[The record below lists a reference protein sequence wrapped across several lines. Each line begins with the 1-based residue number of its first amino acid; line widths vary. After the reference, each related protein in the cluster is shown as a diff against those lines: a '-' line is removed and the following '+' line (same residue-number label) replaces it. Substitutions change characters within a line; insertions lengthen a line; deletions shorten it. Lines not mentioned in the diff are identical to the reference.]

1 MNEIIEINSKKI
13 DGSLPILVLNKSMED
28 IEKEVLVELEKPEY
42 NSIVVMD
49 NFKQMKESSQFLGK
63 VAKQISDFR
72 ILKVK
77 EESQDIKLFEDSL
90 KKFTNMFKE
99 KQDIIK
105 SGLDI
110 FEEQTRQKVLQ
121 VCKDYFEEFSLQV
134 GLRPEFKNINLDDM
148 TQTGYAT
155 ATFKIS
161 KKGIDEVER
170 RVNIQLTLQT
180 KVDNRLLNLEN
191 ECLKVGIE
199 PLTEQHIKGFLF
211 ASDEEYQ
218 KQLKELIYHEM
229 KRNEAI
235 KQRVAEQAEKDAKEK
250 VLNEQKALKDELEAR
265 YSSRIE
271 TATIEQLIMI
281 NLELKSY
288 DDNATYELKQLAEKR
303 QLEIEND
310 NKIVIDESPQEEH
323 LKAIMEEKVIII
335 TPPMTNNSEFERLY
349 NQNKK
354 DETIWNENSI
364 IIGDKVVKE
373 DLSSIG
379 QIRKFVTVTFE
390 VIVPVSY
397 EHKVQSIYEKRF
409 EENIK
414 NVENLKVS
422 IQ

>member
-1 MNEIIEINSKKI
+1 MQEIIEINKSKL
-13 DGSLPILVLNKSMED
+13 DGNLQILVLNKSMED
-28 IEKEVLVELEKPEY
+28 LEKEVLVELEKNEY
-42 NSIVVMD
+42 NSIVTME

-72 ILKVK
+72 IAKVK

-99 KQDIIK
+99 KQETIK
-105 SGLDI
+105 IGLDV
-110 FEEQTRQKVLQ
+110 FEEQTRIKVVA
-121 VCKDYFEEFSLQV
+121 VCGVYFLEYCDKVELRQEF
-134 GLRPEFKNINLDDM
+134 RNIDLSDM

-235 KQRVAEQAEKDAKEK
+235 KQRAAEQAEKDAREK
-250 VLNEQKALKDELEAR
+250 VLNEQKALKTELEAR
-265 YSSRIE
+265 YLSRIK
-271 TATIEQLIMI
+271 TATIDQLIMI

-288 DDNATYELKQLAEKR
+288 DDNTTYELKQLSEKR
-303 QLEIEND
+303 QLEIENA
-310 NKIVIDESPQEEH
+310 NKIVIDETPQENH
-323 LKAIMEEKVIII
+323 LKATMKEEYKGTQLISESEALALKKE
-335 TPPMTNNSEFERLY
+335 TP
-349 NQNKK
+349 
-354 DETIWNENSI
+354 I
-364 IIGDKVVKE
+364 VV
-373 DLSSIG
+373 DG
-379 QIRKFVTVTFE
+379 NIRKFVTVTFE
-390 VIVPVSY
+390 VVVPVSY
-397 EHKVQSIYEKRF
+397 EHKVKDVYEKRF
-409 EENIK
+409 LENIK
-414 NVENLKVS
+414 NVENLKVEVK
-422 IQ
+422 

>member
-1 MNEIIEINSKKI
+1 MNEIIEINKSRL
-13 DGSLPILVLNKSMED
+13 DGNLPILVLNKSMQD
-28 IEKEVLVELEKPEY
+28 LEKEVLVELGKNEY

-72 ILKVK
+72 IAKVK
-77 EESQDIKLFEDSL
+77 EETQDIKLFEDSL

-99 KQDIIK
+99 KQDTIK
-105 SGLDI
+105 SGLDV
-110 FEEQTRQKVLQ
+110 FEEQTRQKVLL
-121 VCKDYFEEFSLQV
+121 VCKEYFEEFSLQV
-134 GLRPEFKNINLDDM
+134 GLRPEFKKINLDDM

-218 KQLKELIYHEM
+218 KQLKELIESEIT
-229 KRNEAI
+229 RNEAI
-235 KQRVAEQAEKDAKEK
+235 KKRADEQAERDAKEK
-250 VLNEQKALKDELEAR
+250 LLNEQKALKSELEAR
-265 YSSRIE
+265 YLGRIK
-271 TATIEQLIMI
+271 TATIDQLIMI

-288 DDNATYELKQLAEKR
+288 DDNATYELKQLSEKR
-303 QLEIEND
+303 QIEIENE
-310 NKIVIDESPQEEH
+310 NKIVIDESPQVEH
-323 LKAIMEEKVIII
+323 LKAIMQEVNYKETPFDIENIKQEDCTKEIFEKEYLI
-335 TPPMTNNSEFERLY
+335 TP
-349 NQNKK
+349 
-354 DETIWNENSI
+354 I
-364 IIGDKVVKE
+364 VVDGK
-373 DLSSIG
+373 
-379 QIRKFVTVTFE
+379 IRKFITVTFE
-390 VIVPVSY
+390 VVVPVSY
-397 EHKVQSIYEKRF
+397 EHKVKDVYEKRF

-414 NVENLKVS
+414 NVKNLQVIVK
-422 IQ
+422 

>member
-1 MNEIIEINSKKI
+1 MQEIIEVQNVKI
-13 DGSLPILVLNKSMED
+13 TGNLPIVTLNSNMVR
-28 IEKEVLVELEKPEY
+28 IEKLVNRELKKKKY
-42 NSIVVMD
+42 NSLVTMD
-49 NFKQMKESSQFLGK
+49 NFTVMKKEGQFLGK
-63 VAKQISDFR
+63 VATQISDFR
-72 ILKVK
+72 IAKVK

-99 KQDIIK
+99 KQETIK
-105 SGLDI
+105 SGLDV

-121 VCKDYFEEFSLQV
+121 VCKEYFEEFSLQV
-134 GLRPEFKNINLDDM
+134 ELRQEFRNIDLSDM

-218 KQLKELIYHEM
+218 EQLKELIYHEM
-229 KRNEAI
+229 KRNDAI
-235 KQRVAEQAEKDAKEK
+235 KQRAAEQAEKDAREK
-250 VLNEQKALKDELEAR
+250 VLNEQKALKAELEAR
-265 YSSRIE
+265 YLSRIR
-271 TATIEQLIMI
+271 TASIDQLIMI

-288 DDNATYELKQLAEKR
+288 DDNVTYELKQLSEKR
-303 QLEIEND
+303 QLEIENE
-310 NKIVIDESPQEEH
+310 NKIVIDESPQDQH
-323 LKAIMEEKVIII
+323 LKAIMEES
-335 TPPMTNNSEFERLY
+335 NNKCIVGVDLA
-349 NQNKK
+349 NGK
-354 DETIWNENSI
+354 DETVYHIPLQDN
-364 IIGDKVVKE
+364 
-373 DLSSIG
+373 

-390 VIVPVSY
+390 VIVPVSW
-397 EHKVQSIYEKRF
+397 ENKVQSIYEKRF

-422 IQ
+422 VN

>member
-1 MNEIIEINSKKI
+1 MQEIIEINKSKL
-13 DGSLPILVLNKSMED
+13 DGNLPILVLNKSMQD
-28 IEKEVLVELEKPEY
+28 LEKEVLVELGKNEY

-72 ILKVK
+72 IAKVK

-99 KQDIIK
+99 KQDTIK
-105 SGLDI
+105 SGLDV

-121 VCKDYFEEFSLQV
+121 VCKEYFEEFSLQV
-134 GLRPEFKNINLDDM
+134 ELRQEFRNIDLNDM

-218 KQLKELIYHEM
+218 KQLKELIESEIT
-229 KRNEAI
+229 RNEAI
-235 KQRVAEQAEKDAKEK
+235 KKRADEQAERDAREK
-250 VLNEQKALKDELEAR
+250 VLNEQKALKAELEAR
-265 YSSRIE
+265 YLSRIK
-271 TATIEQLIMI
+271 TASIDQLIMI

-288 DDNATYELKQLAEKR
+288 DDNATYELKQLSEKR
-303 QLEIEND
+303 QIEIENE
-310 NKIVIDESPQEEH
+310 NKIVIDETPQTEH
-323 LKAIMEEKVIII
+323 LKAIIKEEYKGTQLISESEALVLKKE
-335 TPPMTNNSEFERLY
+335 TP
-349 NQNKK
+349 
-354 DETIWNENSI
+354 I
-364 IIGDKVVKE
+364 VV
-373 DLSSIG
+373 DG
-379 QIRKFVTVTFE
+379 NIRKFVTVTFE
-390 VIVPVSY
+390 VVVPVSY
-397 EHKVQSIYEKRF
+397 EHKVKDVYEKRF

-414 NVENLKVS
+414 NAENLKVEVR
-422 IQ
+422 

>member
-1 MNEIIEINSKKI
+1 MKEIIEINSKKI

-72 ILKVK
+72 IAKVK

-99 KQDIIK
+99 KQDTIK
-105 SGLDI
+105 SGLDV
-110 FEEQTRQKVLQ
+110 FEEQTKQKVLQ
-121 VCKDYFEEFSLQV
+121 VCKEYFEEFSLQV

-170 RVNIQLTLQT
+170 RANIQLTLQT

-218 KQLKELIYHEM
+218 KQLKELIESEIT
-229 KRNEAI
+229 RNETI
-235 KQRVAEQAEKDAKEK
+235 KQRAREQADKDAREK
-250 VLNEQKALKDELEAR
+250 VLNEQKALKAELEAR
-265 YSSRIE
+265 YLSRIR
-271 TATIEQLIMI
+271 TASIDQLIMI

-288 DDNATYELKQLAEKR
+288 DDNATYELKQLSEKR
-303 QLEIEND
+303 QLEIENE
-310 NKIVIDESPQEEH
+310 NKIVIDETPQEQH
-323 LKAIMEEKVIII
+323 LKAIIQEDNWHKE
-335 TPPMTNNSEFERLY
+335 TPLILESVDKSVKEFEDLKE
-349 NQNKK
+349 Q
-354 DETIWNENSI
+354 
-364 IIGDKVVKE
+364 GKVK
-373 DLSSIG
+373 SY
-379 QIRKFVTVTFE
+379 VTVTFE
-390 VIVPVSY
+390 VITPIKWKS
-397 EHKVQSIYEKRF
+397 KVKDIYTKRF

-414 NVENLKVS
+414 NIENLKVEVK
-422 IQ
+422 

>member
-1 MNEIIEINSKKI
+1 MQEVIEINSKKI
-13 DGSLPILVLNKSMED
+13 DGNLPILVLNKSMED

-72 ILKVK
+72 IAKVK

-99 KQDIIK
+99 KQDTIK
-105 SGLDI
+105 SGLDV

-121 VCKDYFEEFSLQV
+121 VCKEYFEEFSFQV

-218 KQLKELIYHEM
+218 KQLKELIESEIT
-229 KRNEAI
+229 RNEAV
-235 KQRVAEQAEKDAKEK
+235 KKRAAEQAERDAKEK
-250 VLNEQKALKDELEAR
+250 LLNEQKALKDELEAR
-265 YSSRIE
+265 YLSRIK
-271 TATIEQLIMI
+271 TATIDQLIMI

-288 DDNATYELKQLAEKR
+288 DDNVTYELKQLSEKR
-303 QLEIEND
+303 QLEIENA
-310 NKIVIDESPQEEH
+310 NKIVIDETPQENH
-323 LKAIMEEKVIII
+323 LKAIMQEKTV
-335 TPPMTNNSEFERLY
+335 NVEFEP
-349 NQNKK
+349 
-354 DETIWNENSI
+354 
-364 IIGDKVVKE
+364 VVKE
-373 DLSSIG
+373 NLTTPFDEVVEDG
-379 QIRKFVTVTFE
+379 KIRKFITVTFE
-390 VIVPVSY
+390 VVVPV
-397 EHKVQSIYEKRF
+397 EWQNKVQSTYEKRF
-409 EENIK
+409 VDNIK
-414 NVENLKVS
+414 NAENLKVEVR
-422 IQ
+422 

>member
-1 MNEIIEINSKKI
+1 MNEVIEINKSKL
-13 DGSLPILVLNKSMED
+13 DGNLPILVLNKSMQD
-28 IEKEVLVELEKPEY
+28 LEKEVLVELRKNEY

-72 ILKVK
+72 IAKVK

-90 KKFTNMFKE
+90 KKITNMFKE
-99 KQDIIK
+99 KQDTIK
-105 SGLDI
+105 SGLDV

-121 VCKDYFEEFSLQV
+121 VCKEYFDEFSLQV
-134 GLRPEFKNINLDDM
+134 GLRSEFKNINLDDM

-211 ASDEEYQ
+211 ANDEEYQ
-218 KQLKELIYHEM
+218 KQLKELIESEIT
-229 KRNEAI
+229 RNEAI
-235 KQRVAEQAEKDAKEK
+235 KQRAAEQAEKDAKEK

-265 YSSRIE
+265 YLSRIK
-271 TATIEQLIMI
+271 TASIDQLIMI

-288 DDNATYELKQLAEKR
+288 DDNATYELKQLATNR
-303 QLEIEND
+303 QLEIENE
-310 NKIVIDESPQEEH
+310 NKTVIDETPQTEH
-323 LKAIMEEKVIII
+323 LKAIMKES
-335 TPPMTNNSEFERLY
+335 NNKCIVGVDLASG
-349 NQNKK
+349 K
-354 DETIWNENSI
+354 DEAVYSI
-364 IIGDKVVKE
+364 PLQDNQV
-373 DLSSIG
+373 
-379 QIRKFVTVTFE
+379 RKFVTVTFE
-390 VIVPVSY
+390 VVVPVSY
-397 EHKVQSIYEKRF
+397 EHKVKDVYEKRF
-409 EENIK
+409 ADNIK
-414 NVENLKVS
+414 NVENLQVIVK
-422 IQ
+422 

>member
-1 MNEIIEINSKKI
+1 MQEIIEINSKKI

-63 VAKQISDFR
+63 IAKQISDFR
-72 ILKVK
+72 IAKVK
-77 EESQDIKLFEDSL
+77 EETTDIKLFEDSL

-105 SGLDI
+105 SGLDV

-134 GLRPEFKNINLDDM
+134 GLRPEFKNINLNDM
-148 TQTGYAT
+148 TLGKYTT
-155 ATFKIS
+155 PTFKI
-161 KKGIDEVER
+161 KKDGIDEVEK

-191 ECLKVGIE
+191 ECLKVSIE

-218 KQLKELIYHEM
+218 KQLKELIYYEM
-229 KRNEAI
+229 KRNDTI
-235 KQRVAEQAEKDAKEK
+235 KQRAAEQADKDAREK
-250 VLNEQKALKDELEAR
+250 VLNEQKGLKAELEAR
-265 YSSRIE
+265 YLSRIR
-271 TATIEQLIMI
+271 TSSIDQLIMI

-303 QLEIEND
+303 QLEIENE
-310 NKIVIDESPQEEH
+310 NKIAIDESPQEEH
-323 LKAIMEEKVIII
+323 LKAIIEESNNKCIIGVD
-335 TPPMTNNSEFERLY
+335 LAKG
-349 NQNKK
+349 Q
-354 DETIWNENSI
+354 DETVYHISLKAN
-364 IIGDKVVKE
+364 GKVK
-373 DLSSIG
+373 SY
-379 QIRKFVTVTFE
+379 VTVTFE
-390 VIVPVSY
+390 VVTPIEWKP
-397 EHKVQSIYEKRF
+397 KVKDIYTKRF
-409 EENIK
+409 EENIN

-422 IQ
+422 VN

>member
-1 MNEIIEINSKKI
+1 MQEIIEINKSKL
-13 DGSLPILVLNKSMED
+13 DGNLPILVLNKSMQD
-28 IEKEVLVELEKPEY
+28 LEKEVLVELGKNEY

-72 ILKVK
+72 IAKVK

-90 KKFTNMFKE
+90 KKITNMFKE
-99 KQDIIK
+99 KQDTIK
-105 SGLDI
+105 SGLDV

-121 VCKDYFEEFSLQV
+121 VCKEYFDEFSLQV
-134 GLRPEFKNINLDDM
+134 GLRSEFKNINLDDM

-218 KQLKELIYHEM
+218 KQLKELIESEIT
-229 KRNEAI
+229 RNEAI
-235 KQRVAEQAEKDAKEK
+235 KQRAAEQAEKDAREK

-265 YSSRIE
+265 YLSRIK
-271 TATIEQLIMI
+271 TASIDQLIMI

-288 DDNATYELKQLAEKR
+288 DDNATYELKQLATNR
-303 QLEIEND
+303 QLEIENE
-310 NKIVIDESPQEEH
+310 NKTVIDETPQTEH
-323 LKAIMEEKVIII
+323 LKAIMKES
-335 TPPMTNNSEFERLY
+335 NNKCIVGVDLASG
-349 NQNKK
+349 K
-354 DETIWNENSI
+354 DEAVYSI
-364 IIGDKVVKE
+364 PLQDNQV
-373 DLSSIG
+373 
-379 QIRKFVTVTFE
+379 RKFVTVTFE
-390 VIVPVSY
+390 VVVPVSY
-397 EHKVQSIYEKRF
+397 EHKVKDVYEKRF
-409 EENIK
+409 ADNIK
-414 NVENLKVS
+414 NVENLQVIVK
-422 IQ
+422 

>member
-1 MNEIIEINSKKI
+1 MQEIIEINKSKL
-13 DGSLPILVLNKSMED
+13 DGNLPILVLNKSMQD
-28 IEKEVLVELEKPEY
+28 LEKEVLVELGKNEY

-72 ILKVK
+72 IAKVK

-99 KQDIIK
+99 KQETIK
-105 SGLDI
+105 SGLDV

-134 GLRPEFKNINLDDM
+134 ELRQEFRNIDLSDM

-191 ECLKVGIE
+191 ECLKIGIE

-218 KQLKELIYHEM
+218 KQLKELIESEI

-235 KQRVAEQAEKDAKEK
+235 KQRAAEQAEKDAKEK
-250 VLNEQKALKDELEAR
+250 VLNEQKALKAELEAR
-265 YSSRIE
+265 YLSRIK
-271 TATIEQLIMI
+271 TATIDQLIMI

-288 DDNATYELKQLAEKR
+288 DDSVTWELKQLATSR
-303 QLEIEND
+303 QLEIENA
-310 NKIVIDESPQEEH
+310 NKIVIDETPQENH
-323 LKAIMEEKVIII
+323 LKAIMEES
-335 TPPMTNNSEFERLY
+335 NNKCIVGVDLASG
-349 NQNKK
+349 K
-354 DETIWNENSI
+354 DESVYSI
-364 IIGDKVVKE
+364 PLQDGN
-373 DLSSIG
+373 
-379 QIRKFVTVTFE
+379 IRKFVTVTFE
-390 VIVPVSY
+390 VIIPKSW
-397 EHKVQSIYEKRF
+397 EDKVQATYEKRF
-409 EENIK
+409 VDNIK
-414 NVENLKVS
+414 NAENLQIFVK
-422 IQ
+422 

>member
-1 MNEIIEINSKKI
+1 MQEIIEINKSKL
-13 DGSLPILVLNKSMED
+13 DGNLPILVLNKSMQD
-28 IEKEVLVELEKPEY
+28 LEKEVLVELGKNEY

-72 ILKVK
+72 IAKVK

-99 KQDIIK
+99 KQETIK
-105 SGLDI
+105 SGLDV

-121 VCKDYFEEFSLQV
+121 VCKEYFEEFTLQV
-134 GLRPEFKNINLDDM
+134 GLRSEFKNINLDDM

-211 ASDEEYQ
+211 ATDEEYQ
-218 KQLKELIYHEM
+218 AQLKELIYSEM
-229 KRNEAI
+229 KRNDTI
-235 KQRVAEQAEKDAKEK
+235 KQRAAEQADKDAREK
-250 VLNEQKALKDELEAR
+250 VLNEQKALKVELEAR
-265 YSSRIE
+265 YLSRIK
-271 TATIEQLIMI
+271 TASIDQLIMI

-288 DDNATYELKQLAEKR
+288 DDNATYELKQLSEKR
-303 QLEIEND
+303 QLEIENA
-310 NKIVIDESPQEEH
+310 NKIVIDETPQENH
-323 LKAIMEEKVIII
+323 LKAIMKEEYKGTQLISEHEAKAIKDNQNI
-335 TPPMTNNSEFERLY
+335 TPF
-349 NQNKK
+349 
-354 DETIWNENSI
+354 DE
-364 IIGDKVVKE
+364 VVE
-373 DLSSIG
+373 DG
-379 QIRKFVTVTFE
+379 KIRKFVTVTFE
-390 VIVPVSY
+390 VVVPV
-397 EHKVQSIYEKRF
+397 EWQDKVQSTYEKRF
-409 EENIK
+409 ADNIK
-414 NVENLKVS
+414 NVENLQVIVK
-422 IQ
+422 

>member
-1 MNEIIEINSKKI
+1 MQEIIEINKSKL
-13 DGSLPILVLNKSMED
+13 DGNLPILVLNKSMQD
-28 IEKEVLVELEKPEY
+28 LEKEVLVELGKNEY

-72 ILKVK
+72 IAKVK

-99 KQDIIK
+99 KQDTIK
-105 SGLDI
+105 SGLDV
-110 FEEQTRQKVLQ
+110 FEEQTRQKVLL
-121 VCKDYFEEFSLQV
+121 VCKEYFEEFSLQV

-211 ASDEEYQ
+211 ATDEEYQ
-218 KQLKELIYHEM
+218 AQLKELIYSEM
-229 KRNEAI
+229 KRNDTI
-235 KQRVAEQAEKDAKEK
+235 KQRAAEQADKDAREK
-250 VLNEQKALKDELEAR
+250 VLNEQKALKVELEAR
-265 YSSRIE
+265 YLSRIK
-271 TATIEQLIMI
+271 TASIDQLIMI

-288 DDNATYELKQLAEKR
+288 DDNATYELKQLSEKR
-303 QLEIEND
+303 QLEIENA
-310 NKIVIDESPQEEH
+310 NKIVIDETPQENH
-323 LKAIMEEKVIII
+323 LKAIMKEEYKGTQLISEHEAKAIKDNQNI
-335 TPPMTNNSEFERLY
+335 TPF
-349 NQNKK
+349 
-354 DETIWNENSI
+354 DE
-364 IIGDKVVKE
+364 VVE
-373 DLSSIG
+373 DG
-379 QIRKFVTVTFE
+379 KIRKFVTVTFE
-390 VIVPVSY
+390 VVVPVSY
-397 EHKVQSIYEKRF
+397 ESKVQSIYEKRF
-409 EENIK
+409 LENIK
-414 NVENLKVS
+414 NVENLKVEVK
-422 IQ
+422 

>member
-1 MNEIIEINSKKI
+1 MQEIIEINKSKL
-13 DGSLPILVLNKSMED
+13 DGNLPILVLNKSMQD
-28 IEKEVLVELEKPEY
+28 LEKEVLVELGKNEY

-72 ILKVK
+72 IAKVK
-77 EESQDIKLFEDSL
+77 EESQYIKLFEDSL

-99 KQDIIK
+99 KQETIK
-105 SGLDI
+105 SGLDV

-121 VCKDYFEEFSLQV
+121 VCKEYFEEFSFQV
-134 GLRPEFKNINLDDM
+134 GLRQEFRNIDLNDM

-218 KQLKELIYHEM
+218 KQLKELIESEIT
-229 KRNEAI
+229 RNEAI
-235 KQRVAEQAEKDAKEK
+235 KKRADEQAEKDAKEK
-250 VLNEQKALKDELEAR
+250 VLNEQKALKAELEAR
-265 YSSRIE
+265 YLSRIR
-271 TATIEQLIMI
+271 TASIDQLIMI

-288 DDNATYELKQLAEKR
+288 DDNATYELKQLATNR
-303 QLEIEND
+303 QLEIENA
-310 NKIVIDESPQEEH
+310 NKIVIDETPQENH
-323 LKAIMEEKVIII
+323 LKAIMKEEYKGTQLISESEALALKKETPIIVDGKV
-335 TPPMTNNSEFERLY
+335 
-349 NQNKK
+349 
-354 DETIWNENSI
+354 
-364 IIGDKVVKE
+364 
-373 DLSSIG
+373 
-379 QIRKFVTVTFE
+379 RKFVTVTFE
-390 VIVPVSY
+390 VVVPVSY
-397 EHKVQSIYEKRF
+397 EHKVKDVYEKRF
-409 EENIK
+409 VDNIK
-414 NVENLKVS
+414 NAENLQVIVK
-422 IQ
+422 

>member
-1 MNEIIEINSKKI
+1 MQEIIEINNKKI

-28 IEKEVLVELEKPEY
+28 IEKEVLVELEKDCY
-42 NSIVVMD
+42 NSIVTME

-72 ILKVK
+72 IAKVK

-99 KQDIIK
+99 KQDTIK

-218 KQLKELIYHEM
+218 KQLKELIESEI

-235 KQRVAEQAEKDAKEK
+235 KLRANEQAEKDAREK
-250 VLNEQKALKDELEAR
+250 VLNEQKALKSELEAR
-265 YSSRIE
+265 YLSRIR
-271 TATIEQLIMI
+271 TATIDQLIMI

-303 QLEIEND
+303 QLEIENE

-323 LKAIMEEKVIII
+323 LKAIMEDSNKCYDTPVHTFTTIIVDG
-335 TPPMTNNSEFERLY
+335 N
-349 NQNKK
+349 
-354 DETIWNENSI
+354 
-364 IIGDKVVKE
+364 
-373 DLSSIG
+373 
-379 QIRKFVTVTFE
+379 IRKFVTVTFE
-390 VIVPVSY
+390 VVVPVSY
-397 EHKVQSIYEKRF
+397 EHKVKDVYKKRF

-414 NVENLKVS
+414 NVENLKVEVK
-422 IQ
+422 

>member
-1 MNEIIEINSKKI
+1 MDNENVPSIFDYSNNIAVINGNI
-13 DGSLPILVLNKSMED
+13 
-28 IEKEVLVELEKPEY
+28 
-42 NSIVVMD
+42 SIVEKQLNEMLNENRFNSPVTMQ
-49 NFKQMKESSQFLGK
+49 NFSSMKESSQVLGK
-63 VAKQISDFR
+63 MAKQISDFR
-72 ILKVK
+72 IAKVK
-77 EESQDIKLFEDSL
+77 LESQDIKLFEDSL

-99 KQDIIK
+99 KQETIK
-105 SGLDI
+105 SGLDV

-121 VCKDYFEEFSLQV
+121 VCKEYFEEFSLQV
-134 GLRPEFKNINLDDM
+134 ELRQEFRNIDLSDM

-211 ASDEEYQ
+211 ATDEEYQ
-218 KQLKELIYHEM
+218 SQLKELIESEI

-235 KQRVAEQAEKDAKEK
+235 KQRAAEQAEKDAKEK

-265 YSSRIE
+265 YLSRIR

-288 DDNATYELKQLAEKR
+288 DDNATYELKQLSEKR
-303 QLEIEND
+303 QLEIENE
-310 NKIVIDESPQEEH
+310 NKIVIDESLQEEH
-323 LKAIMEEKVIII
+323 LKAIMEESNNKCIIGVDLASERDETVYI
-335 TPPMTNNSEFERLY
+335 TPLQDN
-349 NQNKK
+349 
-354 DETIWNENSI
+354 
-364 IIGDKVVKE
+364 
-373 DLSSIG
+373 

-390 VIVPVSY
+390 VVVPVSW
-397 EHKVQSIYEKRF
+397 ENKVQSIYEKRF
-409 EENIK
+409 SENIK
-414 NVENLKVS
+414 GAENLHIFVK
-422 IQ
+422 

>member
-1 MNEIIEINSKKI
+1 MNEIIEINNKKI

-42 NSIVVMD
+42 NSLVTMD
-49 NFKQMKESSQFLGK
+49 NFKIMKESSQFLGK

-72 ILKVK
+72 IAKVK

-99 KQDIIK
+99 KQDTIK

-121 VCKDYFEEFSLQV
+121 VCKEYFEEFSLQV
-134 GLRPEFKNINLDDM
+134 SLRPEFKNINLDDM

-199 PLTEQHIKGFLF
+199 PLIEQHIKGFLF

-218 KQLKELIYHEM
+218 KQLKELIESEI

-235 KQRVAEQAEKDAKEK
+235 KLRAEQQAEKEAREK

-265 YSSRIE
+265 YLSRIR
-271 TATIEQLIMI
+271 TASIEQLIMI

-288 DDNATYELKQLAEKR
+288 DDNVTYELKQLATNR
-303 QLEIEND
+303 QLEIENE
-310 NKIVIDESPQEEH
+310 NKIVIDETLQTEH
-323 LKAIMEEKVIII
+323 LKAIIKEEYKGTQLISESEALAIKDNQNI
-335 TPPMTNNSEFERLY
+335 TPF
-349 NQNKK
+349 
-354 DETIWNENSI
+354 DE
-364 IIGDKVVKE
+364 VVADGK
-373 DLSSIG
+373 
-379 QIRKFVTVTFE
+379 IRKFITVTFE
-390 VIVPVSY
+390 VVVPINW
-397 EHKVQSIYEKRF
+397 ENKVKDIYTKRF

-414 NVENLKVS
+414 NVENLKVEVK
-422 IQ
+422 

>member
-1 MNEIIEINSKKI
+1 MKEVIEINSKKI
-13 DGSLPILVLNKSMED
+13 DGTLPILVLNKSMED

-72 ILKVK
+72 IAKVK
-77 EESQDIKLFEDSL
+77 EESQDIKIFEDSL
-90 KKFTNMFKE
+90 KKFTKMFQS

-110 FEEQTRQKVLQ
+110 FEEQTRQKILQ
-121 VCKDYFEEFSLQV
+121 VCKEYFEEFSLQV

-155 ATFKIS
+155 PTFKLS

-218 KQLKELIYHEM
+218 SQLKELIYHEM

-235 KQRVAEQAEKDAKEK
+235 KQRAAEQAEKDAREK
-250 VLNEQKALKDELEAR
+250 VLNEQKALKTELEAR
-265 YSSRIE
+265 YLSRIR
-271 TATIEQLIMI
+271 TASIDQLIMI

-288 DDNATYELKQLAEKR
+288 DDNATYELKQLSEKR
-303 QLEIEND
+303 QLEIENE
-310 NKIVIDESPQEEH
+310 NKIVIDETPQTEH
-323 LKAIMEEKVIII
+323 LKAIMKES
-335 TPPMTNNSEFERLY
+335 NNKCIVGVDLASG
-349 NQNKK
+349 K
-354 DETIWNENSI
+354 DEAVYSI
-364 IIGDKVVKE
+364 PLQDGN
-373 DLSSIG
+373 
-379 QIRKFVTVTFE
+379 IRKFVTVTFE
-390 VIVPVSY
+390 VVVPISW
-397 EHKVQSIYEKRF
+397 ENKVQNIYEKRF

-422 IQ
+422 VN

>member
-1 MNEIIEINSKKI
+1 MNEVIEINKSRL
-13 DGSLPILVLNKSMED
+13 DGNLPILVLNKSMQD
-28 IEKEVLVELEKPEY
+28 LEKEVLVELGKNEY

-72 ILKVK
+72 IAKVK

-90 KKFTNMFKE
+90 KKITNMFKE
-99 KQDIIK
+99 KQDTIK
-105 SGLDI
+105 SGLDV

-121 VCKDYFEEFSLQV
+121 VCKEYFDEFSLQV
-134 GLRPEFKNINLDDM
+134 GLRSEFKNINLDDM

-218 KQLKELIYHEM
+218 KQLKELIESEIT
-229 KRNEAI
+229 RNEAI
-235 KQRVAEQAEKDAKEK
+235 KQRAAEQAEKDAKEK

-265 YSSRIE
+265 YLSRIK
-271 TATIEQLIMI
+271 TASIDQLIMI

-288 DDNATYELKQLAEKR
+288 DDNATYELKQLATNR
-303 QLEIEND
+303 QLEIENE
-310 NKIVIDESPQEEH
+310 NKTVIDETPQTEH
-323 LKAIMEEKVIII
+323 LKAIMKES
-335 TPPMTNNSEFERLY
+335 NNKCIVGVDLASG
-349 NQNKK
+349 K
-354 DETIWNENSI
+354 DEAVYSI
-364 IIGDKVVKE
+364 PLQDNQV
-373 DLSSIG
+373 
-379 QIRKFVTVTFE
+379 RKFVTVTFE
-390 VIVPVSY
+390 VVVPVSY
-397 EHKVQSIYEKRF
+397 EHKVKDVYEKRF
-409 EENIK
+409 ADNIK
-414 NVENLKVS
+414 NVENLQVIVK
-422 IQ
+422 